1 MFITLVAV
9 VAVPTLLLLVAFVVV
24 ARLATG
30 WEVDLDLGARP
41 VGVQATAEG
50 GVLVRDGPCAGIG
63 RSAVLLRAPDGSVV
77 WRADA
82 AGSQPIDELQLGSPP
97 PGFRDVVSLTR
108 PLEPRAIY
116 TVELYAVTPP
126 ANLNGATSASNTPF
140 LVAGGTASFRPADLR
155 TDRVWFGGRLLTAD
169 EFRREACPPDRHET
183 RRGSARG
190 RSLPVVGVPPQP

>member
-1 MFITLVAV
+1 MFIALVAV

-24 ARLATG
+24 ARLETG

-116 TVELYAVTPP
+116 TVELYAVLPP
-126 ANLNGATSASNTPF
+126 TDVATAPAASASNPY
-140 LVAGGTASFRPADLR
+140 LMAGGTASFRPADLR
-155 TDRVWFGGRLLTAD
+155 TDCVWFGGRLLTAD
-169 EFRREACPPDRHET
+169 EFRREACPPDQ
-183 RRGSARG
+183 A
-190 RSLPVVGVPPQP
+190 